1 MYRFYC
7 NPKWVRGVWSKVA
20 DVVRQQTIYI
30 SLRLFWAQY
39 WQWKS
44 NVGHFEPITIIC
56 FQKNAEKHP
65 CLTTS
70 FRPWNHFCV
79 LQLRWWSNFIDN
91 TYTKFHGYIDTK
103 YTGKLKYRFAGS
115 NLSTLPP
122 RSTDPCHGFYGLN
135 KFFRVFLSLLST
147 VFATKKF
154 NDKFEVD
161 SLVWQTDIRQ
171 FSILEPRIF
180 HVLAIPFQR

>member
-20 DVVRQQTIYI
+20 DVARQQTIYI
-30 SLRLFWAQY
+30 SLRLFWAEY
-39 WQWKS
+39 CPWKS

-103 YTGKLKYRFAGS
+103 YTGKMKYQFAGS
-115 NLSTLPP
+115 NLSTLAP
-122 RSTDPCHGFYGLN
+122 RSTDPCHGFYGLKGSSDPFYSWN
-135 KFFRVFLSLLST
+135 QCRKESVPT
-147 VFATKKF
+147 Y
-154 NDKFEVD
+154 NDSEFK
-161 SLVWQTDIRQ
+161 SRHLQ
-171 FSILEPRIF
+171 SILSRSGNSI
-180 HVLAIPFQR
+180 